1 MNYHLF
7 VLIITLVVYF
17 IMKRY
22 YNNKN
27 GNGNGNKKSK
37 LIYLLSVP
45 FVMYLYKY
53 FYLNPNDDN
62 SITNS
67 IMRRGVN
74 KNEFLSIKND
84 TNTVIT
90 SEALL
95 TELYPETSVNISST
109 RTS

>member
-1 MNYHLF
+1 
-7 VLIITLVVYF
+7 
-17 IMKRY
+17 MKRY
-22 YNNKN
+22 YNNK
-27 GNGNGNKKSK
+27 NGNGNKKSK